1 MVPIELSSRM
11 IGCMVNDT
19 VGQYENFSSGIQYD
33 KIPRFVGIPLNVT
46 CYHSE
51 VSGSL
56 HCENRP
62 ATRSSVGT
70 DKYTTDTT
78 HKESVKV
85 QVESCKSISM

>member
-19 VGQYENFSSGIQYD
+19 VGQYENFSSGIRYD

-46 CYHSE
+46 CDHSE

-70 DKYTTDTT
+70 DKYT

-85 QVESCKSISM
+85 QVESRKSIRM